1 MKSVAAI
8 GNAPI
13 TKAIGNLMAGISDVK
28 QVIGTILG
36 SFLSPV
42 AKASL
47 KVNLIE
53 QFYGTNML
61 TEYYSYFIGCSER
74 LARYRPKPY
83 RHGNQGRPVKG
94 ILSMTWWRTI
104 IFR

>member
-1 MKSVAAI
+1 MSSTSCINGLCKCDDKTVNFMGSMFIKSVAAI

-36 SFLSPV
+36 SFLSPA

-47 KVNLIE
+47 KVN
-53 QFYGTNML
+53 
-61 TEYYSYFIGCSER
+61 
-74 LARYRPKPY
+74 
-83 RHGNQGRPVKG
+83 
-94 ILSMTWWRTI
+94 
-104 IFR
+104 